1 MSLIIAKEL
10 GKIYSGTHRNVVA
23 LDTVSFT
30 VNQGEAVGILGPAG
44 SGKSTLF
51 GALAGLIAP
60 SSGEILLNDRLA
72 GDHKARIGVG
82 YLPEHPQFPAN
93 LTALGALEFSGRM
106 NGLEGI
112 DLADCSLAALE
123 LVDLSKWADT
133 LVSKLSREMTRR
145 LALAIALTP
154 LPHVLIVD
162 EPAERLDKTTRRH
175 FDKAIAL
182 AKERGVTLLHLAHS
196 IRLLEKSVERVLF
209 LERGR
214 IVNSATISEL
224 IASRSLL
231 EISADIG
238 ERVLDLP
245 AELGHIVSIS
255 RKRLIVEI
263 DDEDAVNGIID
274 FLRISGISIHSVGK
288 RDTSA
293 EATFLSSSTVGAG
306 ADR

>member
-1 MSLIIAKEL
+1 MSLIFAKDI
-10 GKIYSGTHRNVVA
+10 GKIYSSKTRNIVS
-23 LDTVSFT
+23 LDSVTFTVS
-30 VNQGEAVGILGPAG
+30 QGETVGILGPVG

-51 GALAGLIAP
+51 RALAGLVTL
-60 SSGEILLNDRLA
+60 SSGELLLNDRPA

-82 YLPEHPQFPAN
+82 YLPEHPGFPAN

-112 DLADCSLAALE
+112 DLADCALAALE

-133 LVSKLSREMTRR
+133 PVNKLSREMTRR
-145 LALAIALTP
+145 LGLAIALTP
-154 LPHVLIVD
+154 MPHLLIID
-162 EPAERLDKTTRRH
+162 EPAERLDKLARRH
-175 FDKAIAL
+175 FDKTITF

-196 IRLLEKSVERVLF
+196 VRLLEKSVDRVLF
-209 LERGR
+209 LDRGR
-214 IVNSATISEL
+214 IVNAATISEL
-224 IASRSLL
+224 IAERSLV
-231 EISADIG
+231 EISANIG
-238 ERVLDLP
+238 ERILDLP
-245 AELGHIVSIS
+245 AELGHVVSIS
-255 RKRLIVEI
+255 RRRLIVEI